1 MFQSNQRFQAIEF
14 VDRPVPEKRDIFA
27 LIFPKHSSQ
36 NKCIAW
42 RPSRRDSYPQ
52 FPRTPLRLAPGT
64 MTVSAP
70 PFGVHTREKE
80 EEEDDDDDDDDDDV
94 TVVFLESRC

>member
-14 VDRPVPEKRDIFA
+14 VDRPVPEK
-27 LIFPKHSSQ
+27 L
-36 NKCIAW
+36 
-42 RPSRRDSYPQ
+42 RRDSYPQ
-52 FPRTPLRLAPGT
+52 FPRSPLRLAPGT
-64 MTVSAP
+64 MTVPPP

-80 EEEDDDDDDDDDDV
+80 EEEDDDDDDDV